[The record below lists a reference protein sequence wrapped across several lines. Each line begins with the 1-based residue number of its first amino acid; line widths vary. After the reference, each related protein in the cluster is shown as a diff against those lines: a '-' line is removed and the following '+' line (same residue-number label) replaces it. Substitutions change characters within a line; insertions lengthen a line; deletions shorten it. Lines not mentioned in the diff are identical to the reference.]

1 MLSTQ
6 QQKVV
11 DIHNITARQCKGGY
25 VFLIAGRELR
35 QSPAMTYEGAIKKA
49 IGYIMSNYKK

>member
-25 VFLIAGRELR
+25 VFLIAGKEFR
-35 QSPAMTYEGAIKKA
+35 QYPAITSEGAIKKG
-49 IGYIMSNYKK
+49 IGYVMSNFRK